1 MNNFIIKSEIESKL
15 KGTKG
20 TPVLSINFLGTGG
33 AFNPKEKNSS
43 VIISNSGGSILI
55 DCGFTVYPMLRE
67 SNLTKDI
74 KYTFITHCH
83 EDHIGSLSTL
93 VYHKAYVD
101 QDEPLIETSEQVAP
115 IVNTYLKDVCSHP
128 EDTIKVN
135 TVEGDVYPEL
145 QTRVTKVDTTDYHY
159 KGMPTCGF
167 IFQFR
172 KNNQDFY
179 VLYSGDINV
188 PFTHI
193 IKEKNPELYSV
204 LEKKTDDV
212 FIFHEVTARDYPP
225 FYPHCEF
232 QVLAKEL
239 ELFPNIFTYHHAH
252 DEAETMEN
260 NYKDKMQSIMK
271 NIDTLKTE
279 LNKKLDIVR
288 ENNNTKAE
296 QSLQEQADIKMKEFE
311 GKLLELQQN
320 SKLVSVTKN
329 AQQWMIYE
337 QKKI

>member
-15 KGTKG
+15 KGTRG

-55 DCGFTVYPMLRE
+55 DCGSTVYPILRE
-67 SNLTKDI
+67 QELLKDI

-101 QDEPLIETSEQVAP
+101 KEEPLIETSEQVAP
-115 IVNTYLKDVCSHP
+115 VVTSYLKDICSHP
-128 EDTIKVN
+128 EETVKVN
-135 TVEGDVYPEL
+135 IIDGDVYPAL
-145 QTRVTKVDTTDYHY
+145 QTRVTKIDTTDYHY

-167 IFQFR
+167 VFQFR
-172 KNNQDFY
+172 KNNNDFY
-179 VLYSGDINV
+179 ILYSGDINV

-193 IKEKNPELYSV
+193 IKEKNPELYAI
-204 LEKKTDDV
+204 LEKKPDDV
-212 FIFHEVTARDYPP
+212 FIFHEATARDYPP
-225 FYPHCEF
+225 YYPHCEF
-232 QVLAKEL
+232 QVLGKEL
-239 ELFPNIFTYHHAH
+239 ELFPNIFTYHHGQ
-252 DEAETMEN
+252 DEAETMDN
-260 NYKDKMQSIMK
+260 DHKMKMQTIMK
-271 NIDTLKTE
+271 SIDTLKLE
-279 LNKKLDIVR
+279 LDKKLEIVR
-288 ENNNTKAE
+288 ENNNIEAE
-296 QSLQEQADIKMKEFE
+296 KSLQEQADKKMKEFKE
-311 GKLLELQQN
+311 KLYEIQQS
-320 SKLVSVTKN
+320 SKLVSLTKG